1 MRSGPLIFNSAS
13 FPALL
18 SMQKSEK
25 QNSNSSPNVAYLIV
39 QGADERGKV
48 YRLLDRQVT
57 TIGRAPTNRIVLDDE
72 VCSRNHCEI
81 FYSDS
86 TWVIRD
92 LGSRNGTMVQ
102 GLTINQDHELEE
114 GDVIEI
120 GESEGIFTFDVS
132 RFASRPTSDGSSDEL
147 ESATI
152 GVGGQSSWEDIN
164 FPEIIQRKSHTRF
177 HTPLPPSSP
186 DRDRTS
192 RELGRLYRLALDM
205 GNTQSEQELSLI
217 VLKGLFEGTSADIG
231 AVLYFDPDLQKPR
244 KPENLKVIAFQ
255 SVDELPYQKPSQ
267 VLSEMVFDEGDAI
280 LAHNIA
286 DDSKLSTRDSLGKI
300 HAQSVICAPLRTN
313 QVVTGLIHLYSTNP
327 DNPLDSDDLEFTLA
341 LADQLAI
348 SFHNLTEKKQLS
360 DGLAR
365 AEGENQSLREQLE
378 LESELVGNSASLVA
392 MKKQIIRIAPTDAS
406 VLIRG
411 ESGVGKELVARAIHF
426 NSLRK
431 KHPLVCMNCAAL
443 SEGLLE
449 SELFGHEKGAF
460 TGATSL
466 KPGKFEQADQGTLF
480 LDEVGEMSLG
490 IQAKFLRVLEGHSF
504 ERVGGTTSIKVDVRV
519 VAATNRDME
528 KAVSQG
534 VFRQDLYFRLHVVE
548 ISVDPLRVRSDDILV
563 LANFFLN
570 RFIVKTGRPL
580 RGFTDA
586 AKELLETYHW
596 PGNVRELQ
604 NTIERAFI
612 LCTGDFIDA
621 EDIQLSA
628 VGMESDPQCVLPQAI
643 SGFREVSLDV
653 VEQEHIMAVLNNT
666 NWNKSR
672 SSQILGIE
680 RSTLDRKLKRYG
692 IQRP

>member
-1 MRSGPLIFNSAS
+1 M
-13 FPALL
+13 
-18 SMQKSEK
+18 
-25 QNSNSSPNVAYLIV
+25 AYLII
-39 QGADERGKV
+39 QGLEERGKV
-48 YRLLDRQVT
+48 YRLVDRQVT

-81 FYSDS
+81 FYSDA

-92 LGSRNGTMVQ
+92 LGSRNGTLVQ
-102 GLTINQDHELEE
+102 GLPITQDHELQE

-120 GESEGIFTFDVS
+120 GDSEAIFTFDVA
-132 RFASRPTSDGSSDEL
+132 RFSSRPTSSGEIEAL

-152 GVGGQSSWEDIN
+152 GVGQQSSWEEFN
-164 FPEIIQRKSHTRF
+164 VPEIIQKKKHTRF
-177 HTPLPPSSP
+177 HTPPPSSQI

-205 GNTQSEQELSLI
+205 GNAQSEKELSQI
-217 VLKGLFEGTSADIG
+217 VLNGLFEGTSADIG
-231 AVLYFDPDLQKPR
+231 AILYFDPSKNEPR
-244 KPENLKVIAFQ
+244 KTENLKVIAFQ
-255 SVDELPYQKPSQ
+255 SVDEMPYQRPSEF
-267 VLSEMVFDEGDAI
+267 LSQMVFDEGEAI

-300 HAQSVICAPLRTN
+300 HAQSVICAPLRN
-313 QVVTGLIHLYSTNP
+313 KLGVAGLIHLYSTNP

-348 SFHNLTEKKQLS
+348 SFQNLNEKMKLS

-365 AEGENQSLREQLE
+365 MEGENKALREQLE
-378 LESELVGNSASLVA
+378 LESELVGNSPSMIA
-392 MKKQIIRIAPTDAS
+392 MKEQILRIAPTDAS

-426 NSLRK
+426 NSQRK
-431 KHPLVCMNCAAL
+431 KQPFVCMNCAAL

-460 TGATSL
+460 TGATSQ
-466 KPGKFEQADQGTLF
+466 KPGKFEQAHRGTLF
-480 LDEVGEMSLG
+480 LDEVGEMSLSV
-490 IQAKFLRVLEGHSF
+490 QAKFLRVLEGHSF
-504 ERVGGTTSIKVDVRV
+504 ERVGGSTSIDVDVRV

-528 KAVSQG
+528 KAVAKG
-534 VFRQDLYFRLHVVE
+534 TFRQDLYFRLHVVE
-548 ISVDPLRVRSDDILV
+548 ISVDPLRVRADDILL
-563 LANFFLN
+563 LANYFLN
-570 RFIVKTGRPL
+570 RFVTKTGRPI
-580 RGFTDA
+580 RGFTQEASD
-586 AKELLETYHW
+586 LLESYHW

-612 LCTGDFIDA
+612 LCTSDVVDA
-621 EDIQLSA
+621 SDIQLSA
-628 VGMESDPQCVLPQAI
+628 VGMESDPKCVLPTAKV
-643 SGFREVSLDV
+643 GFREVSLEV
-653 VEQEHIMAVLNNT
+653 IEQEHILSVLDNT

-672 SSQILGIE
+672 SAQILGIE

-692 IQRP
+692 INRP

>member
-1 MRSGPLIFNSAS
+1 MHNSD
-13 FPALL
+13 
-18 SMQKSEK
+18 K
-25 QNSNSSPNVAYLIV
+25 QNPNGTPSVAYLII
-39 QGADERGKV
+39 QELDEKGKV

-92 LGSRNGTMVQ
+92 LGSRNGTLVQ
-102 GLTINQDHELEE
+102 GVAITQDHELQD

-120 GESEGIFTFDVS
+120 GDSEAIFTFDIA
-132 RFASRPTSDGSSDEL
+132 RFSSRPTSAGAVEEL
-147 ESATI
+147 ESETI
-152 GVGGQSSWEDIN
+152 GVGSQSSWEEIN
-164 FPEIIQRKSHTRF
+164 VPEIIQRKSHTRF
-177 HTPLPPSSP
+177 HTPPPSSQV

-205 GNTQSEQELSLI
+205 GNTQSEQELSQI
-217 VLKGLFEGTSADIG
+217 VLNGLFEGTSADIG
-231 AVLYFDPDLQKPR
+231 AILYFDPARNEPR

-255 SVDELPYQKPSQ
+255 SVDELPYQKPSNF
-267 VLSEMVFDEGDAI
+267 LSQMVFDEGDAI
-280 LAHNIA
+280 LAHNVSE
-286 DDSKLSTRDSLGKI
+286 DSKLSTRDSLGKI
-300 HAQSVICAPLRTN
+300 HAQSVICAPLRN
-313 QVVTGLIHLYSTNP
+313 KLGVTGLIHLYSTNP

-348 SFHNLTEKKQLS
+348 SFQNLNEKKKLS

-365 AEGENQSLREQLE
+365 MEGENKALREQLE
-378 LESELVGNSASLVA
+378 LESELVGNSPSMVA
-392 MKKQIIRIAPTDAS
+392 MKAQILRIAPTDAS

-426 NSLRK
+426 NSHRK
-431 KHPLVCMNCAAL
+431 KQPFVCMNCAAL

-460 TGATSL
+460 TGATSQ
-466 KPGKFEQADQGTLF
+466 KPGKFEQAHRGTLF

-490 IQAKFLRVLEGHSF
+490 VQAKFLRVLEGHSF
-504 ERVGGTTSIKVDVRV
+504 ERVGGSVSIDVDVRV

-528 KAVSQG
+528 KAVAKG
-534 VFRQDLYFRLHVVE
+534 TFRQDLYFRLHVVE
-548 ISVDPLRVRSDDILV
+548 ISVDPLRVRADDILL
-563 LANFFLN
+563 LANYFLN
-570 RFIVKTGRPL
+570 RFVTKTGRPI
-580 RGFTDA
+580 RGFTQE
-586 AKELLETYHW
+586 AKDLLESYHW

-612 LCTGDFIDA
+612 LCTGDIVDA
-621 EDIQLSA
+621 SDIQLSA
-628 VGMESDPQCVLPQAI
+628 VGMGSDPQCVLPAMPA
-643 SGFREVSLDV
+643 GYREVPLEV
-653 VEQEHIMAVLNNT
+653 VEQEHILSVLNNT

-672 SSQILGIE
+672 TAQILGIE

-692 IQRP
+692 IHRP

>member
-1 MRSGPLIFNSAS
+1 
-13 FPALL
+13 
-18 SMQKSEK
+18 MQKSEK
-25 QNSNSSPNVAYLIV
+25 QNSNSSSNVAYLIV
-39 QGADERGKV
+39 QGLDEQGKV
-48 YRLLDRQVT
+48 YRLVDRQVT
-57 TIGRAPTNRIVLDDE
+57 TVGRAPTNRIVLDDE

-102 GLTINQDHELEE
+102 GRAITQDHELQE

-132 RFASRPTSDGSSDEL
+132 RFTSRPTSDGSSDEL

-152 GVGGQSSWEDIN
+152 GVGEHPSWEELSD
-164 FPEIIQRKSHTRF
+164 PEIIQRKSHTRF
-177 HTPLPPSSP
+177 HTPLPPSSL

-205 GNTQSEQELSLI
+205 GNTQSEQELSQI

-231 AVLYFDPDLQKPR
+231 AILYFDPTEEQPR

-255 SVDELPYQKPSQ
+255 SVDELPYQKPSHY
-267 VLSEMVFDEGDAI
+267 LSEMVFTEGDAI

-286 DDSKLSTRDSLGKI
+286 DDSKLSTRDSLGNI
-300 HAQSVICAPLRTN
+300 HAQSVICAPLRN
-313 QVVTGLIHLYSTNP
+313 KQGVAGLIHLYSTNP

-348 SFHNLTEKKQLS
+348 SFQNLSEKKQLS

-365 AEGENQSLREQLE
+365 MEGENKALREQLE
-378 LESELVGNSASLVA
+378 LESELVGNSPSLVA
-392 MKKQIIRIAPTDAS
+392 MKQQILRIAPTDAS

-426 NSLRK
+426 NSHRK
-431 KHPLVCMNCAAL
+431 KHPFVCMNCAAL

-460 TGATSL
+460 TGATSQ

-490 IQAKFLRVLEGHSF
+490 IQAKFLRVLEGHAF
-504 ERVGGTTSIKVDVRV
+504 ERVGGSRSINVDVRV

-563 LANFFLN
+563 LADYFLN
-570 RFIVKTGRPL
+570 RFVIKTGRPI
-580 RGFTDA
+580 RSFTDE
-586 AKELLETYHW
+586 AKTLLESYHW

-621 EDIQLSA
+621 ADIQLSA
-628 VGMESDPQCVLPQAI
+628 VGMESDPQCVLPPAI
-643 SGFREVSLDV
+643 AGFREISLDD

-672 SSQILGIE
+672 SAQILGIE